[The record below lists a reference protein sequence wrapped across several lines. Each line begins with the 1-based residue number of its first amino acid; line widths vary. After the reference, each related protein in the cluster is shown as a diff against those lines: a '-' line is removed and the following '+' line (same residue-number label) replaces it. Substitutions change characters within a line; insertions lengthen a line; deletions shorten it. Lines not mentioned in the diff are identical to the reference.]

1 MRSRTRQPEVL
12 TVAIAFFVVGIILIL
27 INPMVGLVPGA
38 FLIVVAGVLG
48 AIGLVAKRFGI
59 GYQKRCPECMT
70 KIPLR
75 DSVCRHCG
83 YRYET

>member
-1 MRSRTRQPEVL
+1 ML
-12 TVAIAFFVVGIILIL
+12 TVAIALLVVGIILIA
-27 INPMVGLVPGA
+27 INPMVGLVPGG
-38 FLIVVAGVLG
+38 FLILLSLPIGV
-48 AIGLVAKRFGI
+48 IGLVAKRFGI